1 MSSLEKTELQLGYIP
16 LLDCVALLWAKQRGF
31 FDAEG
36 LDVRL
41 IKEASWAS
49 LRDRLAFGLLDAAH
63 CLSAMLP
70 AAAIGNDQIGI
81 PLQTPLVLSE
91 SRAFISLSQ
100 KLCYQLQIQKD
111 DTAEQ
116 SAQKLVDY
124 LKENHPVSLAHVFQH
139 SIHHYCLKE
148 WLALADRELAK
159 NIQVKTLPPSYMV
172 EALSTHLVDGF
183 CVGEPWNTQAELAG
197 LGQIVCSS
205 QQIIPNVADK
215 VLAVTHDWAEQ
226 HPNTLIS
233 LTRALIKAQQE
244 LKSIEDFAPIW
255 DLLVEFDIIQF
266 ECSEEVHV
274 EKYHAIQ
281 NIVRHLIEN
290 DAQPK
295 VTDFEWLF
303 EQMQQWNA
311 LESSSEISTELAQ
324 NCLLPQI
331 YKTASV
337 N

>member
-1 MSSLEKTELQLGYIP
+1 
-16 LLDCVALLWAKQRGF
+16 
-31 FDAEG
+31 
-36 LDVRL
+36 
-41 IKEASWAS
+41 
-49 LRDRLAFGLLDAAH
+49 
-63 CLSAMLP
+63 MLP

-124 LKENHPVSLAHVFQH
+124 LKKNHPVSLAHVFQH

-226 HPNTLIS
+226 HPI
-233 LTRALIKAQQE
+233 
-244 LKSIEDFAPIW
+244 
-255 DLLVEFDIIQF
+255 
-266 ECSEEVHV
+266 H
-274 EKYHAIQ
+274 
-281 NIVRHLIEN
+281 
-290 DAQPK
+290 
-295 VTDFEWLF
+295 
-303 EQMQQWNA
+303 
-311 LESSSEISTELAQ
+311 
-324 NCLLPQI
+324 
-331 YKTASV
+331 
-337 N
+337 